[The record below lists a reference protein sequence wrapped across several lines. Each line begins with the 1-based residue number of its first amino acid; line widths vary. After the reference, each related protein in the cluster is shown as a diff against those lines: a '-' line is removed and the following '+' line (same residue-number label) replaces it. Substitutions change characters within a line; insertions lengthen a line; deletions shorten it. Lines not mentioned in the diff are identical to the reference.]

1 MGGMVR
7 GWDVYCKTGGLGG
20 WVGRTDVVV
29 LTRGGGGAG
38 LSMNRQFLKFP
49 KIFALFAGE
58 DEAWSVVKASIMD
71 FGSSMKSRM

>member
-29 LTRGGGGAG
+29 LTRGGGGWT
-38 LSMNRQFLKFP
+38 F
-49 KIFALFAGE
+49 
-58 DEAWSVVKASIMD
+58 DEPPIPEVSKDLCFICR
-71 FGSSMKSRM
+71 GR